1 MLFRGQRGQDT
12 RAGWAQ
18 VIDDPSNKGAR
29 KKRPTH
35 TMDASGYTHLAYIE
49 RGKTAALAQIGE
61 EQVRQEQVLAT
72 ARCFGTLI
80 EQLEALSR
88 GGAAHRRRIV
98 ALGGAQVL
106 ASACRFIRDEELLLK
121 CVTCIF
127 RLAHDFELR
136 RQLLQEQVHAA
147 EALAGVVCRPHISE
161 VVSVTL
167 DTLGLLCLDGDVASS
182 LPNLGVLNAI
192 YSLCLKAPPDEI
204 PVLHSATTLLSTLS
218 KDRTCLRAMNAKGTR
233 LMSSMFRLLRVCRDS
248 TVSSLAAGA
257 LAAICEGHNRIVMG
271 RHKSI
276 GALLLVVERAALET
290 EQCAAN
296 GSSPRGGSPR
306 RGENELDFVAGT
318 CALISRLSEVKEH
331 RERLVRA
338 GVIPPLVALVLMS
351 DAGSESAMAAKAAI
365 KTVEVEEDFRQQ
377 VEKLVDEYVEQM
389 SAAAPSTAGSRS
401 QASSR
406 GPAKSVASSTRT
418 GGSTKREHWTDRLAG
433 IGLRRGGEE
442 EAPARGGTQRQQ
454 PDRDLLL
461 KYLAD
466 QSVQRERDLALI
478 DQGVAAGASAVHG
491 DLDALN
497 EEEEEEGAHGLEPSG
512 HADPAEEGGCD
523 DMAFFEG
530 HFVSD
535 GNTRQATAATRR
547 ATAATGVTIATA
559 ATAATAGKAD
569 ATIEGQSRVATGWRE
584 PGTPS
589 PGGLSDERPAANAS
603 RKLPGMSNAC
613 AREREGEDAAASPAP
628 SGKSD
633 AAKTPLSNRSTSSL
647 QDDAQELRARLDRL
661 KQDLSKATAM
671 TEAGAAAP
679 AAAPSE
685 RGPAPVGS

>member
-12 RAGWAQ
+12 RAGWEH
-18 VIDDPSNKGAR
+18 VLRDPVGKGTA

-35 TMDASGYTHLAYIE
+35 VTDAMGYTHLAYIE
-49 RGKTAALAQIGE
+49 SGKEAALAQIGE
-61 EQVRQEQVLAT
+61 DQVRQEQVLAT

-88 GGAAHRRRIV
+88 GGAAHRQRII

-136 RQLLQEQVHAA
+136 RQLLMDHVRTA
-147 EALAGVVCRPHISE
+147 EAVAGVVCRPHISE

-167 DTLGLLCLDGDVASS
+167 DTLGLLCLDGDVAWS
-182 LPNLGVLNAI
+182 LPNMGVLNAI
-192 YSLCLKAPPDEI
+192 YSLCLKVSPEEI
-204 PVLHSATTLLSTLS
+204 PVLHSATTLLTTLS

-248 TVSSLAAGA
+248 TVSSLAAGS

-290 EQCAAN
+290 EESAAN
-296 GSSPRGGSPR
+296 GSSPVSKSPN
-306 RGENELDFVAGT
+306 RGEEGSDFVAGT

-351 DAGSESAMAAKAAI
+351 ETGSESAKAAKAAI
-365 KTVEVEEDFRQQ
+365 KTIEVEEAFRQQ

-389 SAAAPSTAGSRS
+389 SVPPGSSVAGSGVRS

-406 GPAKSVASSTRT
+406 GPAKSVASSVRS

-433 IGLRRGGEE
+433 IGRVRGGGEE
-442 EAPARGGTQRQQ
+442 PVTRGGALRQQ

-478 DQGVAAGASAVHG
+478 DEGLAAGATAVDG
-491 DLDALN
+491 DLDALREV
-497 EEEEEEGAHGLEPSG
+497 EEEEDDGGLAATGQDDAADGEE
-512 HADPAEEGGCD
+512 D
-523 DMAFFEG
+523 DVAYFEG
-530 HFVSD
+530 HFVSEAA
-535 GNTRQATAATRR
+535 TRQATAATRR

-559 ATAATAGKAD
+559 ATAATASEAGELN
-569 ATIEGQSRVATGWRE
+569 EGQSRVPTGWQE
-584 PGTPS
+584 PGGPS
-589 PGGLSDERPAANAS
+589 PGARGGNTQEVSAGAVTAVTSGTSPLPDRRKASAAS
-603 RKLPGMSNAC
+603 
-613 AREREGEDAAASPAP
+613 SPAP
-628 SGKSD
+628 SGKSE
-633 AAKTPLSNRSTSSL
+633 AVKTPLSSALSDRSTGAL
-647 QDDAQELRARLDRL
+647 QEDAQQLRARLDQL
-661 KQDLSKATAM
+661 KRDLSKATAM
-671 TEAGAAAP
+671 TDTTPPLGAATTA
-679 AAAPSE
+679 
-685 RGPAPVGS
+685 